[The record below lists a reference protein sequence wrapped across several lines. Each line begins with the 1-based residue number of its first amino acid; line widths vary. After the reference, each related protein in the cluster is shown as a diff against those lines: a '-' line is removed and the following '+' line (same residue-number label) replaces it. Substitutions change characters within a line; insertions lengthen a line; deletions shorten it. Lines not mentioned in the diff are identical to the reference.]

1 MTVAGSTRQ
10 QRGVQW
16 VLGAETL
23 PISQPDYRNLRA
35 ERDRVSKRL
44 REEVLFEQLAT
55 NVVEW
60 HQAVVRFASRLSAVG
75 TIALFE
81 KATWVRAE
89 RECSLMLRVAN
100 VLSAAFSFTEAVEE
114 DGRHRKH
121 QCGNSVC
128 TIARELRNRIQHDV
142 LGSSHR
148 YGPALASRD
157 TPGTPKVVGL
167 RVRWQDVRDTIERS
181 PKRRKQFEYACRS
194 AFPKLDEID
203 VFTVIGE
210 HLRCLSTVMAE
221 VRRQAPPDELIA
233 VHKRLAQQ
241 GESLQQGEPWNR
253 YVVSPEGKTVHVKLA
268 EDNVDQ
274 IRDMMSRTDRL
285 PGLDLV
291 QFGEGRP
298 ALGPL
303 TERASARSVPA
314 GTDESTVRSAGGL
327 DGPADSHRQ

>member
-1 MTVAGSTRQ
+1 M
-10 QRGVQW
+10 
-16 VLGAETL
+16 
-23 PISQPDYRNLRA
+23 PISETDYRDLCA

-60 HQAVVRFASRLSAVG
+60 HQAVVKFASWLSAVG
-75 TIALFE
+75 TIAFFE
-81 KATWVRAE
+81 TATWVRVE

-121 QCGNSVC
+121 QCGKSVC
-128 TIARELRNRIQHDV
+128 TIARELRNRLQHDV
-142 LGSSHR
+142 LSSSHR
-148 YGPALASRD
+148 YGPTPASRD

-210 HLRCLSTVMAE
+210 HLRCLSTVMAK
-221 VRRQAPPDELIA
+221 VRREAPPDELIA
-233 VHKRLAQQ
+233 AHKRLSQQ
-241 GESLQQGEPWNR
+241 GDSLQQGKPWNR
-253 YVVSPEGKTVHVKLA
+253 YVVSPEGKTVHLKLA

-285 PGLDLV
+285 PDLDLV
-291 QFGEGRP
+291 QFGEGCR
-298 ALGPL
+298 ALGPPA
-303 TERASARSVPA
+303 ERASARGVRA
-314 GTDESTVRSAGGL
+314 GTDESTVRSTSGL
-327 DGPADSHRQ
+327 DSPADSHQQ